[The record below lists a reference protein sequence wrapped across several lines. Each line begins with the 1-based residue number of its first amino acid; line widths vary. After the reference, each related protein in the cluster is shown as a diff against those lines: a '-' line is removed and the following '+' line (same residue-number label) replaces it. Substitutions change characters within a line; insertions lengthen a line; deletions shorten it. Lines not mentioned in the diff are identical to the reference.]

1 MTVFVKIFEDGRVVE
16 APRTYKNI
24 TNFNKSVSLMKKYG
38 FEERIRCYSKTTG
51 EIKCVE
57 PDKWKYNK
65 AHYTEITYPGSD
77 YVWNSDSESWEIKL
91 EVAKQNKLEEVRSA
105 TNSYM
110 EHLKSNFSNAEMET
124 WSRQENGVKLL
135 MQNPNSEEY
144 DAQWVKALAMTRG
157 IALEEQMQRISYA
170 TNYMNTIAYQL
181 VGYQQKL
188 EDMINAATTVEEVMN
203 INFETEGASTDCYM
217 G

>member
-51 EIKCVE
+51 EIKFVE
-57 PDKWKYNK
+57 PDKWRYNK
-65 AHYTEITYPGSD
+65 AHYTEIAYPGSD

-91 EVAKQNKLEEVRSA
+91 EVAKQNKLEEIRSA

-110 EHLKSNFSNAEMET
+110 EQLKSNFSNAEMET
-124 WSRQENGVKLL
+124 WARQENGVKLL
-135 MQNPNSEEY
+135 MENPESQEY

-157 IALEEQMQRISYA
+157 ISLEEQMQRISYA
-170 TNYMNTIAYQL
+170 TTMMNTVAYQL

-203 INFETEGASTDCYM
+203 INFETEGTIAND
-217 G
+217 

>member
-51 EIKCVE
+51 EIKFVE
-57 PDKWKYNK
+57 PDKWRYNK
-65 AHYTEITYPGSD
+65 AHYTEIAYPGSD
-77 YVWNSDSESWEIKL
+77 YEWNSDSESWEIML
-91 EVAKQNKLEEVRSA
+91 EVAKQNKLEEIRSA

-110 EHLKSNFSNAEMET
+110 EQLKSNFSNAEMET
-124 WSRQENGVKLL
+124 WARQENGVKLL

-157 IALEEQMQRISYA
+157 ITLEEQMQRISYA
-170 TNYMNTIAYQL
+170 TAMMNTVAYQL

-203 INFETEGASTDCYM
+203 INFETEGTIAND
-217 G
+217 

>member
-51 EIKCVE
+51 EIKFVE
-57 PDKWKYNK
+57 PDKWRYNK
-65 AHYTEITYPGSD
+65 AHYTKIAYPGSD

-91 EVAKQNKLEEVRSA
+91 EVAKQNKLEEIRGA
-105 TNSYM
+105 TNMYM
-110 EHLKSNFSNAEMET
+110 EQLKSNFSNAEMET

-157 IALEEQMQRISYA
+157 ISLEEQMQRISYA
-170 TNYMNTIAYQL
+170 TTMMNEYAYRL
-181 VGYQQKL
+181 VGYQQSL
-188 EDMINAATTVEEVMN
+188 EDKINAATTIEE
-203 INFETEGASTDCYM
+203 IEEIKFSIEQ
-217 G
+217 

>member
-51 EIKCVE
+51 EIKFVE
-57 PDKWKYNK
+57 PDKWRYNK
-65 AHYTEITYPGSD
+65 AHYTEIAYPGSD
-77 YVWNSDSESWEIKL
+77 FVWNSDSESWEIKL
-91 EVAKQNKLEEVRSA
+91 EVAKQNKLEEIRNA

-110 EHLKSNFSNAEMET
+110 EQLKSNFSNAEMET
-124 WSRQENGVKLL
+124 WARQENGAKLL
-135 MQNPNSEEY
+135 IENPNSEEY

-157 IALEEQMQRISYA
+157 ISLVEQIQRISYA
-170 TNYMNTIAYQL
+170 TTMMNTVAYQL

-203 INFETEGASTDCYM
+203 INFETEGTIAND
-217 G
+217 

>member
-51 EIKCVE
+51 EIKFVE
-57 PDKWKYNK
+57 PDKWGYNK
-65 AHYTEITYPGSD
+65 THYTEIAYPGSD

-91 EVAKQNKLEEVRSA
+91 EVAKQNKLEEIRSA

-124 WSRQENGVKLL
+124 WARQENGAKLL
-135 MQNPNSEEY
+135 IENPNSEEY

-157 IALEEQMQRISYA
+157 ISLVEQIQRISYA
-170 TNYMNTIAYQL
+170 TTMMNTVAYQL

-203 INFETEGASTDCYM
+203 INFETEGTIAND
-217 G
+217 

>member
-51 EIKCVE
+51 EIKFVE
-57 PDKWKYNK
+57 PDKWRYNK
-65 AHYTEITYPGSD
+65 AHYTEIAYPGSD
-77 YVWNSDSESWEIKL
+77 FVWNSDSESWEIKL
-91 EVAKQNKLEEVRSA
+91 EVAKHNKLEEVRSA

-124 WSRQENGVKLL
+124 WARQENGVKLL

-157 IALEEQMQRISYA
+157 ITLEEQMQRISYA
-170 TNYMNTIAYQL
+170 TTMMNTVAYQL

-203 INFETEGASTDCYM
+203 INFETEGTIAND
-217 G
+217 